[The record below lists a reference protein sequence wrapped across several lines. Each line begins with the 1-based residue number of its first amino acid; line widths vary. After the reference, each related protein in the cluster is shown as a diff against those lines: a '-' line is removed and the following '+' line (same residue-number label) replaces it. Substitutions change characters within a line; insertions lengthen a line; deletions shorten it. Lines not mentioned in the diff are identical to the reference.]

1 MKNKNKM
8 PLRVINFNE
17 AYEPPVNK
25 YNVGKG
31 FVEWGDKNNYPNK
44 TFEMYNYTGSSTSKS
59 IINKKNSLITGQGF
73 QPIKDQRLKD
83 FVDKMKL
90 EQTTSRIGLD
100 YEIINGYAI
109 EVIWSKDGTTIAS
122 MKHIPIHK
130 LRRGIETEEIPYPHF
145 LFSHDWE
152 QARKNEFRPSPI
164 REWNPFVKQ
173 GKQIYVYYEYNPF
186 VDVYPVES
194 YSNCMNWIELDYE
207 VSKFHINQLKQ
218 GYHPSFI
225 FNFATG
231 IPTEEEMDDFNRDF
245 EARFKGTDNAGNFFL
260 TFSEGTEQAPQLTP
274 IQLNDSDDRF
284 AMLIEQS
291 EIQIARG
298 HEIPPQMVVL
308 TPGKLSST
316 DERMELLKEFQLTY
330 ITPRQRNIE
339 GVLNEILSASG
350 YTEKLKLSEYGMQEI
365 EDTGEKTIIEENE

>member
-1 MKNKNKM
+1 M
-8 PLRVINFNE
+8 PLRVINFNQ

-25 YNVGKG
+25 YNAGKG

-73 QPIKDQRLKD
+73 QPIVDTRLQE

-90 EQTTSRIGLD
+90 EKTVSRVGLD
-100 YEIINGYAI
+100 YEIINGYAV

-130 LRRGIETEEIPYPHF
+130 LRRGIETEDIPFPHF

-152 QARKNEFRPSPI
+152 QSRKNEFRPTPI
-164 REWNPFVKQ
+164 REWNPFIKQ

-186 VDVYPVES
+186 VDAYPVES

-245 EARFKGTDNAGNFFL
+245 ENRFQGTDNAGNFFL
-260 TFSEGTEQAPQLTP
+260 TFSEGSEQAPQLTP

-330 ITPRQRNIE
+330 ITPRQRKIE
-339 GVLNEILSASG
+339 EVLNEILSAGG
-350 YTEKLKLSEYGMQEI
+350 YTEKLKLSEYGMNEI
-365 EDTGEKTIIEENE
+365 EDTGEKTIIETNE